1 MAKTARQMR
10 QLYALCA
17 TALVLGRAD
26 LDGADNA
33 GFDIAMPIFT
43 VGQVAEI
50 ANIHPQTLRQYD
62 RVGLVVPQRA
72 ARGATA
78 YATSTAWFRRK
89 NSARMR
95 ASIFRA
101 SRASSNCRRKPGS
114 CAVRSNA
121 CARKTTAAYSQP
133 GATATSSK
141 CNDPTVHA
149 VGGATSTPQY
159 VNCHPAQAT
168 TILMR
173 APIPSR

>member
-62 RVGLVVPQRA
+62 RVGLV
-72 ARGATA
+72 
-78 YATSTAWFRRK
+78 FRRK

-159 VNCHPAQAT
+159 VNCHPAQAA